1 MGDSPSEIR
10 EEIAQTRDRL
20 AETAGAVAYKAD
32 VPTRVK
38 DSIGGTTT
46 RVKDRIGGVFGAAG
60 DRASDAGS
68 AVGDVASGARHRA
81 SSGLGS
87 AASMAR
93 ENPMGAF
100 VGGIAA
106 GMVLGLMIPKTKFEQ
121 QRFGDQATELMNQAT
136 ERVADLGHR
145 AMDKEKEMIQ
155 RAGDRATETVESSS
169 SSDEETSTTSMP
181 TTGASTNA
189 GTV

>member
-1 MGDSPSEIR
+1 MGDSTSEIR
-10 EEIAQTRDRL
+10 EEIAQTRERL

-32 VPTRVK
+32 VPTRMK

-46 RVKDRIGGVFGAAG
+46 RVKDRIGGVFGPAG

-68 AVGDVASGARHRA
+68 AVGDVASDARDRA

-106 GMVLGLMIPKTKFEQ
+106 GLLLGLMIPKTRMEQ
-121 QRFGDQATELMNQAT
+121 DRFGDRATELMDQAT

-155 RAGDRATETVESSS
+155 RVGDRVTEAVESSS
-169 SSDEETSTTSMP
+169 VGDETSSHTSMP
-181 TTGASTNA
+181 TSGAGTNA

>member
-46 RVKDRIGGVFGAAG
+46 RVRDRIGGVFGVAGQKAA
-60 DRASDAGS
+60 DAGS
-68 AVGDVASGARHRA
+68 TVGGVASGARERA
-81 SSGLGS
+81 SGGLS
-87 AASMAR
+87 STASMAR

-121 QRFGDQATELMNQAT
+121 QRFGAQATELMDQAT
-136 ERVADLGHR
+136 ERVAEVGHR
-145 AMDKEKEMIQ
+145 AMDKEKDMIQ
-155 RAGDRATETVESSS
+155 RAGDRATEAVESSS
-169 SSDEETSTTSMP
+169 VGDETTSTSAPTS
-181 TTGASTNA
+181 GASANA

>member
-1 MGDSPSEIR
+1 MGDSTSEIR
-10 EEIAQTRDRL
+10 EEIAQTRERL

-32 VPTRVK
+32 VPTRMK

-46 RVKDRIGGVFGAAG
+46 RVKDRIGGVFGAA
-60 DRASDAGS
+60 DDKASEAGS
-68 AVGDVASGARHRA
+68 AVGGVASGARDRA

-106 GMVLGLMIPKTKFEQ
+106 GLVLGLMIPKTRMEQ
-121 QRFGDQATELMNQAT
+121 DRFGDRATDLMNEAT

-145 AMDKEKEMIQ
+145 AMDREKEMIQ
-155 RAGDRATETVESSS
+155 RVGDRATEAVESSS
-169 SSDEETSTTSMP
+169 VGDETSSTSML
-181 TTGASTNA
+181 TSGASTNA